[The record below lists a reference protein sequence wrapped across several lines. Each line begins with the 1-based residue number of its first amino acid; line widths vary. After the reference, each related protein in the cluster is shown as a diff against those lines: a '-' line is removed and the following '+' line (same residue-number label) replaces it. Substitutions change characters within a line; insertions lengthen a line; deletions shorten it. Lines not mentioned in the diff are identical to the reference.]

1 MSWISLTCRLLVGMF
16 QGVPGFCPGSRE
28 SSMGHLRG
36 PQGYE
41 LLISVPQSKGQP
53 RSQPQSKLSQH
64 SRLQYAAESYARHK
78 PRKPL
83 QGGSHR
89 SGHSRWGDHSSPHR
103 LTDFSVRSQASHS
116 HFPTAQMWRLIIQ
129 LESFID
135 SRSRTGWHPAQI
147 PWLPLET
154 CLVMFPRT
162 LPLMVLLQPAH
173 LPRVDGAGR

>member
-1 MSWISLTCRLLVGMF
+1 MPSACGD
-16 QGVPGFCPGSRE
+16 VPGSSRVLPGSRE
-28 SSMGHLRG
+28 SSMGHLQG

-64 SRLQYAAESYARHK
+64 SRLQSAAEFHAH
-78 PRKPL
+78 L
-83 QGGSHR
+83 TGVGTAGGETTAL
-89 SGHSRWGDHSSPHR
+89 
-103 LTDFSVRSQASHS
+103 LTNFSVRSRASHS

-135 SRSRTGWHPAQI
+135 SRSRTRWHPAQI

-154 CLVMFPRT
+154 CWVMFP
-162 LPLMVLLQPAH
+162 
-173 LPRVDGAGR
+173 